1 MLSLLFL
8 ATATVGQAFPL
19 LAVRQG
25 ITALS
30 ISQIDF
36 YNPYTW
42 FASAAYCTP
51 STTSKWSCG
60 SDCQANPGFAPIA
73 SGGDSTI
80 IQYWYVGYDPS
91 LDTVIVAHQGTDP
104 AKILPLITDSDFFL
118 TTLDSS
124 LFPGIPSDIEVHDGF
139 KDAQAATAKD
149 ILAAVQTAMSKHS
162 SNSVTLVGHSLGAAI
177 SLLDSVYLPLHLPT
191 GTSFKTI
198 VYGLPRV
205 GNQAFANY
213 VDANL
218 HLAHINNKEDPI
230 PTSPAKIVG
239 FVHPAGEVHIEDSAE
254 WVACLGQD
262 NPSKQCIVGDV
273 PFIWDGNLK
282 NHNGPYN
289 GIKMGC

>member
-1 MLSLLFL
+1 MRWQLSLIFRIYSSQPCPNDGIKAILGLKHIPAVNMLSLLFL

-60 SDCQANPGFAPIA
+60 CRFSNILIFVESGVNPYLIADCQANPGFAPIA

-80 IQYWYVGYDPS
+80 IQYCMIATHSFPS
-91 LDTVIVAHQGTDP
+91 LKVDNKPHQGMLVMTQVWTLSSLLTKGPTPPKCMCFHYDQTTQLFTQLV
-104 AKILPLITDSDFFL
+104 ALHRLPLITDSDFFL

-139 KDAQAATAKD
+139 KDAQAA
-149 ILAAVQTAMSKHS
+149 
-162 SNSVTLVGHSLGAAI
+162 
-177 SLLDSVYLPLHLPT
+177 
-191 GTSFKTI
+191 
-198 VYGLPRV
+198 
-205 GNQAFANY
+205 
-213 VDANL
+213 
-218 HLAHINNKEDPI
+218 
-230 PTSPAKIVG
+230 
-239 FVHPAGEVHIEDSAE
+239 
-254 WVACLGQD
+254 
-262 NPSKQCIVGDV
+262 
-273 PFIWDGNLK
+273 
-282 NHNGPYN
+282 
-289 GIKMGC
+289 